1 MLVWHEQLPRPERS
15 EKQMTAMKRDER
27 IRIGFLIHDVSRLRR
42 TAFDQRMKPLGIT
55 RSQWWVLS
63 GVSRHGEAGITQTEL
78 ANVLDLGKVALG
90 GLIDRLE
97 ERAFVERRADPN
109 DRRTN
114 RIHLTARGNRVLAE
128 MQKIGLEMNAKVM
141 KGISLQQQHELA
153 QVLHV
158 MKANL
163 IAMDVVPGARE
174 RRKAGDPNEAG
185 GRARGNGNGELT
197 ESFD

>member
-1 MLVWHEQLPRPERS
+1 MS
-15 EKQMTAMKRDER
+15 AMKRDER

-63 GVSRHGEAGITQTEL
+63 GVSRHGEEGITQTEL

-97 ERAFVERRADPN
+97 ERTFVERRADPN

-153 QVLHV
+153 QMLHV

-174 RRKAGDPNEAG
+174 RRKASDVDEAN
-185 GRARGNGNGELT
+185 ARRRSSGNGELA

>member
-1 MLVWHEQLPRPERS
+1 MS
-15 EKQMTAMKRDER
+15 AMKRDER
-27 IRIGFLIHDVSRLRR
+27 LRIGFLIHDVSRLRR

-78 ANVLDLGKVALG
+78 AKVLDLGKVALG

-97 ERAFVERRADPN
+97 ERAFVERRADPS

-114 RIHLTARGNRVLAE
+114 RIHLTARGNRVLAQ
-128 MQKIGLEMNAKVM
+128 MQKIGVEMNAKVM
-141 KGISLQQQHELA
+141 KGISLPQQHELA

-174 RRKAGDPNEAG
+174 RRKAGDMDEAKVSP
-185 GRARGNGNGELT
+185 RNMGNGELV
-197 ESFD
+197 ESVE